1 MWKLIGKDVL
11 HAMFLFQLFV
21 AQLLDNLLFSF
32 GDNLTFGAAE
42 RMELV

>member
-1 MWKLIGKDVL
+1 VEIDWKRRVTCHVSIPTICCT
-11 HAMFLFQLFV
+11 
-21 AQLLDNLLFSF
+21 LLDNLLFSF